1 MEPAV
6 IGWIISVVVWFINF
20 ILSVIARRVGD
31 EISSNYFNSIEI
43 MALGFMWI
51 FVGFNYGWW

>member
-31 EISSNYFNSIEI
+31 EISNNFFNSIEI

-51 FVGFNYGWW
+51 FVGFNHGWW

>member
-31 EISSNYFNSIEI
+31 EISSNYFNSIEL